1 MPIFLDRLVGPIIA
15 VVLSVSGVLIFGE
28 IIPQA
33 VCSRYG
39 LAISA
44 RCAWLI
50 WFLIAIVFPVSYPV
64 SLLLDCILGHE
75 STMYRR
81 AEIKQFI
88 GLHAEPSSRDGSV
101 QGDAS
106 GSGAGNGTGGSEHTL
121 TVDEANVIRAAIDL
135 SSKTVADVM
144 TPIDDVFMVDET
156 TQLTRPVMEMLV
168 QRGFSRVPVFR
179 RDRSHVVGVMLM
191 KQLILVS
198 HEQGVPI
205 SSLPLRAMPIV
216 PSTMDCY
223 GALDMFQ
230 LGRSHIAMVVDRKDM
245 LTLVGCVTLEDII
258 EELLNEEIADE
269 AGAALA
275 PRGSKDW
282 GGTRSIDEPLL
293 RASGNFN
300 RTESVAGS
308 YADPRAVP
316 RLHLTESGSISD
328 TSESI
333 RHTIDAAHHSLH
345 HASTTHTAA
354 TTAVPAGFAR
364 ARSAAQTRF
373 RRNLDERRPLLRAS
387 MHLEDPVGDVIRVVD
402 SPNSNYNSINTNEQ

>member
-1 MPIFLDRLVGPIIA
+1 M
-15 VVLSVSGVLIFGE
+15 VLSVSGVLVFGE

-50 WFLIAIVFPVSYPV
+50 WFLIALVFPVSYPI

-88 GLHAEPSSRDGSV
+88 GMHAEQSSRNGSV

-106 GSGAGNGTGGSEHTL
+106 GSGSGIGGGGGGSEHTL

-168 QRGFSRVPVFR
+168 QRGFSRVPIYR
-179 RDRSHVVGVMLM
+179 RDRAHVVGVLLM
-191 KQLILVS
+191 KQLILIS
-198 HEQGVPI
+198 HEQAVPI

-230 LGRSHIAMVVDRKDM
+230 LGRSHIAMVVDRRDM

-269 AGAALA
+269 AGAAL
-275 PRGSKDW
+275 S
-282 GGTRSIDEPLL
+282 TL
-293 RASGNFN
+293 R
-300 RTESVAGS
+300 
-308 YADPRAVP
+308 
-316 RLHLTESGSISD
+316 
-328 TSESI
+328 
-333 RHTIDAAHHSLH
+333 
-345 HASTTHTAA
+345 
-354 TTAVPAGFAR
+354 
-364 ARSAAQTRF
+364 
-373 RRNLDERRPLLRAS
+373 
-387 MHLEDPVGDVIRVVD
+387 
-402 SPNSNYNSINTNEQ
+402 